1 MKNELSRNE
10 KIKLLKGI
18 LKGEKSFND
27 LIPPKVRIFTK
38 RDENDFYRESET
50 GKEFY
55 VNGKND
61 LQRLFPRD
69 TISIII
75 IKRQII
81 SKSYNEIRNENS

>member
-18 LKGEKSFND
+18 LKGGKSLND

-55 VNGKND
+55 VTGKND
-61 LQRLFPRD
+61 LQSLFPRD
-69 TISIII
+69 TITLIL
-75 IKRQII
+75 IKRTIL
-81 SKSYNEIRNENS
+81 KSTHF